1 MSQSQNK
8 DTRSASQKITDLENA
23 LMSLYQT
30 ADNMA
35 RDLGTIKEAIK
46 LLGNKVDSIVKAAS
60 AGEPVNDAVIA
71 RIMVENNVEEL
82 NQKVKLFVAQGMIKT
97 SEQVTSDSFIVGS
110 EIAEDGTV
118 VNPRLQF
125 ALSALTPEM
134 QTKFVG
140 GKAGDVLNLQE
151 GKLKF
156 KIAEVYEIQ
165 KPKPAQAAQAAEAV
179 PEAAPAAEASA
190 EASQP
195 AAEATSEQSATSVQ

>member
-1 MSQSQNK
+1 MTQNK

-60 AGEPVNDAVIA
+60 AGEPVNDTVIA

-82 NQKVKLFVAQGMIKT
+82 NQKVKGMIAQGVLK
-97 SEQVTSDSFIVGS
+97 SQEQIGADSFVVGS
-110 EIAEDGTV
+110 ENDDQGAVI
-118 VNPRLQF
+118 NPRLQF
-125 ALSALTPEM
+125 ALFALQPDLRE
-134 QTKFVG
+134 KFIG
-140 GKAGDVLNLQE
+140 GKAGDVLTLQE

-156 KIAEVYEIQ
+156 KVLEVYEIQ
-165 KPKPAQAAQAAEAV
+165 KQKPAEAV
-179 PEAAPAAEASA
+179 EAPAEAAPAADAA
-190 EASQP
+190 P
-195 AAEATSEQSATSVQ
+195 AQADQTTPAQA